1 MSPVYLKSAE
11 GKRLLAYF
19 FGLHPT
25 LVLDIHAVMKAQMPG
40 AKKGVLAAYG
50 EVRVNSDFICNFLI
64 FGSFGVLNLRQD
76 F

>member
-1 MSPVYLKSAE
+1 MSPVYLRSTE

-40 AKKGVLAAYG
+40 AKKGVLAVYG
-50 EVRVNSDFICNFLI
+50 EVYFRVWRGAEGTYLEKVEIHCL
-64 FGSFGVLNLRQD
+64 Q
-76 F
+76 